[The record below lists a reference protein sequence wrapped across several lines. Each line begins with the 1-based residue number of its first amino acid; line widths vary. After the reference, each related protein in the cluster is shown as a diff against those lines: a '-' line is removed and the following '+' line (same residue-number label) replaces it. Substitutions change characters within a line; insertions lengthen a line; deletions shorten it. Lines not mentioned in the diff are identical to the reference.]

1 MNTETLL
8 ACGVLF
14 RSTAD
19 PEAGCKLL
27 EGLESRDPALRI
39 MAKTFLVE
47 GGSASLSI
55 LEEAFRRASWALT
68 QPLHA
73 SPKFC
78 AHTVQRKGAPLN
90 STEMQESDSADHAS
104 PIESNER
111 VRNTLQPI

>member
-47 GGSASLSI
+47 GGSASLRI
-55 LEEAFRRASWALT
+55 LEEGLSAGIVGADTAAPCIAEIL
-68 QPLHA
+68 
-73 SPKFC
+73 C
-78 AHTVQRKGAPLN
+78 AHSPEKRSLSELN
-90 STEMQESDSADHAS
+90 
-104 PIESNER
+104 
-111 VRNTLQPI
+111 